1 MFVAS
6 TTKSLIKYALNGI
19 GFRFNATLLG
29 RLIMH
34 VTFIVI
40 QFLNHTIRETS
51 QFIFIIYKLGGMA
64 NFPIFSL
71 GKENNYKEVL

>member
-1 MFVAS
+1 
-6 TTKSLIKYALNGI
+6 
-19 GFRFNATLLG
+19 
-29 RLIMH
+29 MH

-71 GKENNYKEVL
+71 GKENNYKEVM